1 MKRTII
7 TLEEAIG
14 KQLAHD
20 LTQIDAKAG
29 TKGARFR
36 KGHVVS
42 EEDLPTLRNM
52 GRDNLSILEMEEGD
66 VHENDAAIRLSS
78 VLCGDNLTVTPPS
91 EGRCNLIASC
101 DGFLDYDADVIHRI
115 NEDLDWV
122 VSTLSPHRSVR
133 KGQVVAGFR
142 IRPIVMD
149 EARVQRAVDSA
160 RAICV
165 RSFKPLKVGL
175 VTTGKE
181 IAEGRVEDAF
191 ADKFRGKLETFK
203 GELIGQRFC
212 TDDASL
218 IAEAIRAFLNEGA
231 QLVVCTGG
239 MSVDADDRTPGAIRE
254 VATRVAFQGVPVLP
268 GAMALLG
275 WVEQEGEA
283 PRALIGA
290 PACVVHDERTVL
302 DRLLPYVFARV
313 DPGNSIRRW
322 GVGGL
327 CEQCPTCHWP
337 ACSFAANE

>member
-14 KQLAHD
+14 KKLAHD
-20 LTQIDAKAG
+20 LTQIDVKER

-42 EEDLPTLRNM
+42 KEDLPTLRDM
-52 GRDNLSILEMEEGD
+52 GRENLSILEMEEGD
-66 VHENDAAIRLSS
+66 VHEDDAAIRLSA
-78 VLCGDNLTVTPPS
+78 VLCGDNLTVTLPS
-91 EGRCNLIASC
+91 EGRCNLLASC
-101 DGFLDYDADVIHRI
+101 DGFLDYDINSIHEI

-149 EARVQRAVDSA
+149 EVRVQRGVKRGSP
-160 RAICV
+160 ITV
-165 RSFKPLKVGL
+165 RPFKPLKVGL

-191 ADKFRGKLETFK
+191 ADKFRGKLELFK

-212 TDDASL
+212 TDDSAL
-218 IAEAIRAFLNEGA
+218 IAAAIRAFLDEGA

-239 MSVDADDRTPGAIRE
+239 MSVDVDDRTPGAIRE
-254 VATRVAFQGVPVLP
+254 VATRIAFQGAPVLP

-275 WVEQEGEA
+275 WVEREGQENS
-283 PRALIGA
+283 ALIGA

-302 DRLLPYVFARV
+302 DRLLPYVFAGV

-327 CEQCPTCHWP
+327 CEQCCVCHWP
-337 ACSFAANE
+337 TCSFAANE